1 MDTMEETPVKVIRLE
16 ETNLYAS
23 ATKALNTALKTTI
36 GLAIFGGLFCMIGGC
51 FGILFAKRAE
61 VFFKEGDFP
70 AAKKLV
76 RASYECSFG
85 ALNCVRHNVN
95 FVSFIILVICIR
107 TMYIH

>member
-1 MDTMEETPVKVIRLE
+1 MQ
-16 ETNLYAS
+16 
-23 ATKALNTALKTTI
+23 
-36 GLAIFGGLFCMIGGC
+36 
-51 FGILFAKRAE
+51 AE

-76 RASYECSFG
+76 RASYACSFG
-85 ALNCVRHNVN
+85 ALTVYATTY